1 MLIILNLF
9 DNDNTAEN
17 ELYKSFR
24 LIVNKLLTDYCKSFL
39 TVLISH
45 YAHIS
50 EAKVMNWKV
59 D

>member
-39 TVLISH
+39 TVLISQC
-45 YAHIS
+45 AHIS
-50 EAKVMNWKV
+50 EAKVMNWKI